1 LVVTGGGLTEGVE
14 VMLGSP
20 KKAIRKMAVPMIV
33 AMFASS
39 INGLVDAAWISGLGQ
54 DELAAIGL
62 LFPLFFILVGV
73 SSGIS
78 VGASSAIARYIG
90 AKNKENAD
98 RTASVALSMTVVTA
112 IIFSAIMLLVTR
124 PLMMTIGGASVIEH
138 CMNYA
143 NVMIIFAVIVFM
155 NALMSGILR
164 AEGAAKRSMI
174 IMLFGAILNLILDP
188 IFIFELGGFGLGW
201 GMTGAALATAVSLSI
216 ATVPA
221 VYWFFVKKD
230 TYITLRIGR
239 PHFDKAIAKDI
250 FRVGIPAS
258 IEFMAISLAVI
269 LVNLI
274 LVSTA
279 EGTQAVAIYSA
290 GWRLLNIVFIPCL
303 GIGAALVPICAAAY
317 GGRDNPKIK
326 MAFMYSLKLAFVTM
340 LTLAA
345 VLFITAD
352 VISVIFSY
360 TEATAGLHSM
370 MTTFIRISC
379 IFLPTIGFGVLSSS
393 LFQSLG
399 MGTKALLSTMFR
411 NFIIIP
417 VVFVISLNG
426 TLVDLW
432 WGIAIMEIVGPIIVL
447 MWSLLTISALV
458 KGTRRSDRGEAC

>member
-1 LVVTGGGLTEGVE
+1 MTGGGLTEGVE